1 MSMQP
6 PHLQEGMSK
15 RCKRVERCC
24 NQFMTY
30 PLTVRFSRMLLGR
43 QAASGRLCLFR
54 GYIFAHNC
62 LYMAFYVDILK
73 HVYYKLSI
81 LICLS
86 IDVKLSYLLERLY
99 QRDEAE
105 QWLFRVSEMVALTGE
120 EGAQLYLTLHRAR
133 QAHIVVELARGWLY
147 FPRARSLP
155 PTPLDQFALEVR
167 RPCITYASLEAELSR
182 NGWIPQVPTVETYMT
197 TGREA
202 RFDTPLGSLELVH
215 TKRTGVLN
223 TADIQ
228 WIPARGIWVATSER
242 ALRDLHRVGRNL
254 NLVEHP

>member
-43 QAASGRLCLFR
+43 QAASGRLSLFQNHVLKR
-54 GYIFAHNC
+54 DGAI
-62 LYMAFYVDILK
+62 ILK

-167 RPCITYASLEAELSR
+167 RPCITYAS
-182 NGWIPQVPTVETYMT
+182 
-197 TGREA
+197 
-202 RFDTPLGSLELVH
+202 
-215 TKRTGVLN
+215 
-223 TADIQ
+223 
-228 WIPARGIWVATSER
+228 
-242 ALRDLHRVGRNL
+242 
-254 NLVEHP
+254 

>member
-1 MSMQP
+1 MSIYGLLRRSPYKWLDLFSLFQN
-6 PHLQEGMSK
+6 HVLK
-15 RCKRVERCC
+15 RD
-24 NQFMTY
+24 
-30 PLTVRFSRMLLGR
+30 G
-43 QAASGRLCLFR
+43 A
-54 GYIFAHNC
+54 I
-62 LYMAFYVDILK
+62 ILK

-228 WIPARGIWVATSER
+228 WNPARGIWVATSER